1 MAKDNLKTRLNDGL
15 FLLDGAM
22 GTELIARGVE
32 AGKCNDYLCVES
44 PDIVSSVHDSYIR
57 AGSDAA
63 ITNTFGA
70 NSITLGR
77 HGYSD
82 FVEKINLAA
91 AAIAKSAVDEDGYVL
106 GDIGPSGEFLEPVGM
121 LKADDLKAVYAEQA
135 KGLLAGGV
143 DGFII
148 ETMAAIDE
156 AVAAIEGVKSV
167 SDLPILVS
175 FSYSVAGEDFKTMM
189 GASVETVVEKV
200 SSLGVSAI
208 GFNCGDLTMDQYVE
222 LAQRHLELLKDA
234 PVVAQPNAGHPKLV
248 DDKVIYDLSA
258 DEYAESALKIKS
270 LGVNIIGGCCGTNP
284 AHIKA
289 VADKLK

>member
-1 MAKDNLKTRLNDGL
+1 MAKDNLKERLGDDL

-22 GTELIARGVE
+22 GTELIARGIE
-32 AGKCNDYLCVES
+32 AGKCNDYLCVEAA
-44 PDIVSSVHDSYIR
+44 DIVSDVHASYIQ
-57 AGSDAA
+57 AGSDAV

-70 NSITLGR
+70 NIFTLAR

-82 FVEKINLAA
+82 FVEKINSA
-91 AAIAKSAVDEDGYVL
+91 AAIIARNAAGEDRYVL
-106 GDIGPSGEFLEPVGM
+106 GDIGPSGEFLAPVGT
-121 LKADDLKAVYAEQA
+121 LKADDLKAAFAEQA

-148 ETMAAIDE
+148 ETMTAIDE
-156 AVAAIEGVKSV
+156 AVAAVEGIKSV

-175 FSYSVAGEDFKTMM
+175 FSYSKAGEDFKTMM
-189 GASVETVVEKV
+189 GASVEAIVEKIV
-200 SSLGVSAI
+200 ALGVDAI

-222 LAQRHLELLKDA
+222 LAQKHLELLKDVPIMA
-234 PVVAQPNAGHPKLV
+234 ELNAGHPKLV
-248 DDKVIYDLSA
+248 DGKTIYDLSA
-258 DEYAESALKIKS
+258 DEYAKSAEKIKS
-270 LGVNIIGGCCGTNP
+270 AGVNIIGGCCGTNP